1 MSTRRLRF
9 TSVPIAVVAAVFT
22 VGFTA
27 PVASAA
33 PPTSHPV
40 VGTAGRGMCLDVNS
54 SEVKRGLRAVGPPIR
69 GANAQW
75 VLRSKSMDRTP
86 NCPPLLWAAF
96 DTSRG
101 TASSPVVV
109 LLFRPGKYLG
119 ATNRPTSYM
128 TVTQSTPV
136 SVTVKYRWLGPN
148 DPNAA
153 PSGGPVYSTFVQ
165 VFDRVLRFGEL
176 PPGV

>member
-1 MSTRRLRF
+1 MSSRRRRITPLLI
-9 TSVPIAVVAAVFT
+9 SAVAAIFT
-22 VGFTA
+22 IGLAA

-33 PPTSHPV
+33 PPSGQPV
-40 VGTAGRGMCLDVNS
+40 AGTAGRGMCLDVNS

-69 GANAQW
+69 GADARW

-128 TVTQSTPV
+128 TVTDSTPV

-165 VFDRVLRFGEL
+165 VFDRVFRFGEL